1 MTTTAIYPGTFD
13 PITNGHID
21 LAERASKLF
30 DKVIVA
36 IAESPTKEPF
46 FSLSERLRLGREVL
60 SHVVNVQVQ
69 SFSGLLIDYMKQN
82 NSRIVIRGLR
92 AVTDFEYEFQLA
104 AMNRQLYDEIETV
117 FLTPSENYTF
127 VSASLVKE
135 IASLGGDVSKFL
147 QPTGLKAL
155 QDKLD

>member
-36 IAESPTKEPF
+36 IAESPAKEPF

-147 QPTGLKAL
+147 HPTVLKVL

>member
-36 IAESPTKEPF
+36 IAESPAKEPF

-92 AVTDFEYEFQLA
+92 AA
-104 AMNRQLYDEIETV
+104 
-117 FLTPSENYTF
+117 
-127 VSASLVKE
+127 
-135 IASLGGDVSKFL
+135 
-147 QPTGLKAL
+147 
-155 QDKLD
+155 